1 MKDKLI
7 FKNKILQTEWLKTA
21 SKKLAFMQ
29 FRPVKF
35 ILTAVSC
42 IVLFSLF
49 FFLCLRIIPFPEL
62 SDFLAK
68 EYSIRIYD
76 RNDKLIQ
83 VTPLSG
89 GGRREF
95 TPYSKIP
102 EKIIRN
108 FIQQE
113 DKRFYFHHGVDYIAA
128 ANSIVQS
135 IRAKRIVRG
144 ASTISMQLSKT
155 IQQDNSISLKRK
167 MSNIISAYRIEAKLT
182 KKQILELYLN
192 SIYFGNNVWGVTS
205 GARTYFGM
213 ELDELTEGQIKVLS
227 VIPRNPSYYN
237 PVEHPDR
244 FKNFSDEV
252 FEAASSAGFPISAV
266 FPASDA
272 PGKELFSY
280 PYRMPHFVNF
290 LKAQLRAPFSE
301 LASERSCTEIH
312 TTADI
317 AIYEMANAFLRNAM
331 QTASRSRIANASLL
345 LLDNSDGSVLA
356 WIGNGN
362 FFDSRNS
369 GQLDGVLVTNQPG
382 SSMKPFLYALAIE
395 NGLAAP
401 ASVLADVPSEFGNEK
416 LYIPENFNN
425 RFNGPVRLRVALAS
439 SLNIPAVSLLNKLG
453 VQTYLDKLYELGFN
467 SLKKN
472 NSGLRSDLGLALG
485 AGEVSLYELVP
496 AFSVFVRDGIYLP
509 LKIVRD
515 DNENP
520 LLLTGQKEGL
530 QKTVQETISQSENA
544 RQIFSTDTARL
555 ICSILSD
562 KASRSLGFGYSQ
574 TFQTEYPSIFKT
586 GTSNQYQDIIALGAT
601 KHYTI
606 GVWMGNFSGST
617 VIGKTG
623 SSLPAW
629 VAKNVLDNLELENYR
644 HSVHV
649 EKSGKEY
656 SLYNDFDFPE
666 PENWHKERICAVS
679 GMKAG
684 RECKSSVYEYV
695 KNENDIPECT
705 WHVLSE
711 GEIKTVYPADYQ
723 LWLKEFKGEEAGNT
737 LNSVIEYSDSPLKII
752 TPKENALF
760 FSSNS
765 SSERQAIPVEVTGGK
780 SDRLLVYYD
789 SSEFAEFG
797 RPFSFKLPVEQGEH
811 QLKVICGLEELSI
824 NYTVK

>member
-1 MKDKLI
+1 MMKDKLI

-21 SKKLAFMQ
+21 SKKLVFMQ

-144 ASTISMQLSKT
+144 ASTITMQLAKT

-167 MSNIISAYRIEAKLT
+167 MSNIISAYRIEAKLS

-205 GARTYFGM
+205 GARTYFGL

-252 FEAASSAGFPISAV
+252 FEAASSAGFPT
-266 FPASDA
+266 SDVTGA
-272 PGKELFSY
+272 GLFSY

-290 LKAQLRAPFSE
+290 LKAQLRAPFSQLTPE
-301 LASERSCTEIH
+301 SFCTEIH

-317 AIYEMANAFLRNAM
+317 SVYEMANAFLRNAM

-467 SLKKN
+467 SLKNN
-472 NSGLRSDLGLALG
+472 NSGLRADLGLSLG

-509 LKIVRD
+509 LK
-515 DNENP
+515 P
-520 LLLTGQKEGL
+520 LKFEHTKIQN
-530 QKTVQETISQSENA
+530 S

-644 HSVHV
+644 HSD
-649 EKSGKEY
+649 Y
-656 SLYNDFDFPE
+656 TDFAFPE

-684 RECKSSVYEYV
+684 KECKSYVYEYV
-695 KNENDIPECT
+695 KNEEPVPECT

-760 FSSNS
+760 FASSF